1 MHRRVDRGEGLGLV
15 VRRWRDN
22 VDLMPTGEELLGQV
36 GHVFGDA
43 AGVREVVGGD
53 EGELH
58 GSSLLTGAARLAS
71 ASGRRSIA
79 PGGSRYGTPG
89 VWPQPELDEANPPYR
104 RLLSPPA

>member
-1 MHRRVDRGEGLGLV
+1 MNGCVKRRDRLGLV
-15 VRRWRDN
+15 VRRRRDN
-22 VDLMPTGEELLGQV
+22 VNLMPAGEELLGQI
-36 GHVFGDA
+36 GNMFCDA

-58 GSSLLTGAARLAS
+58 GSLLLTGAARLAS